1 MMLAVAATS
10 FQKGIAV
17 LDYQLNKDYISAK
30 LCVNRNRPSSCCHGK
45 CFLKKQLQKEDGQDK
60 NSNPSSREKNDVSLY
75 CEPLLNREWASSILN
90 SNFSDQYLLKK
101 YNSSVSSIFHPPGN
115 A

>member
-17 LDYQLNKDYISAK
+17 LDYQVNKDYISAK

-60 NSNPSSREKNDVSLY
+60 NSNPSSREKNDIPLF

-101 YNSSVSSIFHPPGN
+101 YKSSVSSIFHPPGN